1 MERKGLIEKLIGLIK
16 KYKYAILIFL
26 LGMGLMMYPTKDK
39 SKSVEMKQSIPQKQT
54 VTLEDQLSEALSKV
68 QGAGKVKV
76 ILSVSQGE
84 ETVYQTDQNTSD
96 NKDAVSVKTD
106 TVTVDKS
113 GLVKQIIPPV
123 YKGAIVLCQGADSPG
138 VRLAIVDA
146 VSKITGIGSD
156 RISVLKMK

>member
-76 ILSVSQGE
+76 ILSVSQG
-84 ETVYQTDQNTSD
+84 
-96 NKDAVSVKTD
+96 
-106 TVTVDKS
+106 
-113 GLVKQIIPPV
+113 
-123 YKGAIVLCQGADSPG
+123 
-138 VRLAIVDA
+138 
-146 VSKITGIGSD
+146 
-156 RISVLKMK
+156 

>member
-1 MERKGLIEKLIGLIK
+1 MELKALLEKLCGLIK
-16 KYKYAILIFL
+16 KYKYAIFILL
-26 LGMGLMMYPTKDK
+26 LGIGLMMYPG
-39 SKSVEMKQSIPQKQT
+39 KQKTNSTVKALNVSQPQT
-54 VTLEDQLSEALSKV
+54 VTLEDQLSEALSNV
-68 QGAGKVKV
+68 QGAGNVKV
-76 ILSVSQGE
+76 ILSVVQGE

-113 GLVKQIIPPV
+113 GLVKQINPPV
-123 YKGAIVLCQGADSPG
+123 YKGAIVLCQGADHPE